1 MALARSARVSPVVT
15 PEPVLKVTDLPE
27 AGINVMDDVGRAAV
41 GLLSRLEYHDPVLAR
56 LLTTTVWVPVAVPVT
71 AVALRSLVFE
81 DDTVLAAS
89 GPDRELRD
97 CISVAIAS
105 VAVSIAVSAVVWLV
119 SVVWSASQTLS
130 GALSA

>member
-1 MALARSARVSPVVT
+1 MALARSARVSPVV
-15 PEPVLKVTDLPE
+15 EAPVLKVTDLPE

-41 GLLSRLEYHDPVLAR
+41 GLLSRLEYHAPVLAR
-56 LLTTTVWVPVAVPVT
+56 LLTTTVWVPVAVPVA

-119 SVVWSASQTLS
+119 RVVWSACHARS
-130 GALSA
+130 GARSA

>member
-1 MALARSARVSPVVT
+1 
-15 PEPVLKVTDLPE
+15 
-27 AGINVMDDVGRAAV
+27 MDDVGRAAV